1 MKRSAFSD
9 RTFKYQPNKMEMTPL
24 TIFSQ
29 HPYILCHFANYVLC
43 VCYVH
48 RKVVEGNEGGSAGFV
63 VHVDLHIDVDMH
75 GE

>member
-1 MKRSAFSD
+1 MKISAFSD
-9 RTFKYQPNKMEMTPL
+9 GTFKYQPNKMEMTPL

-29 HPYILCHFANYVLC
+29 HPYILYHFNFALC
-43 VCYVH
+43 FCYVH
-48 RKVVEGNEGGSAGFV
+48 RKVVEGNEGGSAEFV